1 MVNRTFHNPSSSNLQ
16 NQIENTLRLNHHI
29 IEKLILASYNY
40 LCNMY
45 SQEKLVIEK
54 LDSMLAKAKKIKR
67 RLGVFYV
74 LKAFVLLGR
83 GWHKI
88 KEVHKKAMEISNNPK
103 LKYYPIQDAIKHGLA
118 ELDKEQKEKSVGEL
132 KVKLKDELY
141 NTIEKEIDKYIQE
154 LEKIKE

>member
-1 MVNRTFHNPSSSNLQ
+1 
-16 NQIENTLRLNHHI
+16 
-29 IEKLILASYNY
+29 
-40 LCNMY
+40 MY

-54 LDSMLAKAKKIKR
+54 LDSMLAMAKKIKR

-83 GWHKI
+83 GWHTI

-103 LKYYPIQDAIKHGLA
+103 LKYYPIQDAIKYGLA